1 MEKLRLQILEH
12 SQLEKKIVELA
23 EIQKQKRS
31 KLFLKEMLFYSSPQ
45 MNLKKK

>member
-12 SQLEKKIVELA
+12 LQLEKKIAELA
-23 EIQKQKRS
+23 ETQKQKKS
-31 KLFLKEMLFYSSPQ
+31 KLFLKEMLFYLSLQ